1 MSKIESGTRLI
12 ADRYVLRSMIG
23 RGGSGAVWSADD
35 LHLRRRVA
43 IKQIVVSERRST
55 RSRARAMR
63 EARAVARL
71 HSPGIVQV
79 YDVHDDGAQIFLV
92 MELVDAPS
100 LSRLV
105 RRSGPL
111 EPARAAAIGQTM
123 LSVLATVHAAGIVH
137 RDVKPSNV
145 LVDGTDVH
153 LTDFGIALFGDDPA
167 LTAAGSVLGTPA
179 YMAPEQARGERAGPA
194 ADLYGLGATLYYAVE
209 GRAPFA
215 DIGSWETTRAVRD
228 SPHRPGS
235 RLGALEPVVEALLAK
250 DPGSRPGVADIAAA
264 LAVVGT
270 GTVLTPPPWTPAGDG
285 DRRDDDASG
294 DGAAAAGASLPSPA
308 DPGSTAPPDPRSTG
322 APAGSERADDT
333 APPPAAAHVPGDR
346 ARADAPHTDHHD
358 GWPHRRNIAVTTA
371 LLVGLVAVLVL
382 LYLAVRGGS
391 EAPVTMLLLP
401 MPTGSRDLPW
411 RRRR

>member
-1 MSKIESGTRLI
+1 MTKIESGTRLI

-23 RGGSGAVWSADD
+23 RGGTGAVWSADD

-71 HSPGIVQV
+71 RSPGVVQV

-92 MELVDAPS
+92 MELIDAPS

-111 EPARAAAIGQTM
+111 QPVRAAVIGQAM

-145 LVDGTDVH
+145 LVDDTDVH
-153 LTDFGIALFGDDPA
+153 LTDFGIALFGDDPT

-209 GRAPFA
+209 GRAPFP
-215 DIGSWETTRAVRD
+215 DIGSWETTRAVRN

-235 RLGALEPVVEALLAK
+235 RLGPLEPVIEALLAK
-250 DPGSRPGVADIAAA
+250 DPDARPGIADIAAA
-264 LAVVGT
+264 LTVVGS
-270 GTVLTPPPWTPAGDG
+270 GTVLTPPPWPAAGDG
-285 DRRDDDASG
+285 ERCDGTSGNGAEPTEVADDVTPPPTDAGPVPPAPAPEADG
-294 DGAAAAGASLPSPA
+294 DAAATASPTPA
-308 DPGSTAPPDPRSTG
+308 RGERSGPG
-322 APAGSERADDT
+322 AP
-333 APPPAAAHVPGDR
+333 
-346 ARADAPHTDHHD
+346 DADHHD
-358 GWPHRRNIAVTTA
+358 GWPHWRTVAVTAA

-382 LYLAVRGGS
+382 LYFAVRGGS
-391 EAPVTMLLLP
+391 EAPVTALLVP
-401 MPTGSRDLPW
+401 AAGRDLPW
-411 RRRR
+411 RGRW